1 MGGYTELQVWHR
13 AMDLAAIVY
22 DVVRGMPKSEQFG
35 MISQMTRAAASVPA
49 NIAEGYQR
57 GSRKDYARFIG
68 IARGSLAETQTFL
81 LLAVRVG
88 HLSQDEVKPSLAAAD
103 ELSRMLTRLKR
114 RLDDPPVGD

>member
-1 MGGYTELQVWHR
+1 MAGYTDLQVWHR
-13 AMDLAAIVY
+13 AMDLAALVY
-22 DVVRGMPKSEQFG
+22 GLVGQMPKSEQFG
-35 MISQMTRAAASVPA
+35 MTSQMTRAVASVPA

-81 LLAVRVG
+81 LLAERVG
-88 HLSQDEVKPSLAAAD
+88 HLTQADIFPSLSAAD

-114 RLDDPPVGD
+114 RLDDPPSRG